1 MQIINHTNQTTSQTK
16 LRTKS
21 KVSKNNSAKEKKKL
35 DLNDSFLLKE
45 LLLPDNA
52 NLQYLDKGQRK
63 IVEKEFERMIK
74 GVKKQIKTK
83 K

>member
-1 MQIINHTNQTTSQTK
+1 MQIINHPNQTTSQTK